1 MLWPPDAK
9 SWLIRK
15 DPDARK
21 DWGQEE
27 KGTTEDEM
35 VGCHHQF
42 NGHEFGWTPGVGDG
56 QGGLACCGSW
66 GRKELDTTERLNWTK
81 TIIASWQFISLYF
94 FHLILTTIKQI
105 ATIIVHILLVKE
117 QLFKVTYLRS
127 WSLTGSMTGIW
138 TQDCLVLMPTPNYC
152 ITPATAQRGPNVCHH
167 TWPTGV
173 KILLTY
179 M

>member
-9 SWLIRK
+9 SWLIGK

-35 VGCHHQF
+35 VGCHHRF
-42 NGHEFGWTPGVGDG
+42 NGHEFGWTPGVGDR

-66 GRKELDTTERLNWTK
+66 GHKELDTTEQL
-81 TIIASWQFISLYF
+81 SWNYYCFLAIYLPLF
-94 FHLILTTIKQI
+94 FHLILTTIKQT
-105 ATIIVHILLVKE
+105 ATIIVHILLVKK

-127 WSLTGSMTGIW
+127 WSLTDSMTGIW
-138 TQDCLVLMPTPNYC
+138 TQDCLILMPTLNYC
-152 ITPATAQRGPNVCHH
+152 IILATAQRGPKWSAITHDLQV
-167 TWPTGV
+167 
-173 KILLTY
+173 
-179 M
+179 